1 VRLEEEQ
8 PLTRF
13 RYRAYT
19 PQNVVTEGTIAAD
32 GVEAAIDA
40 LYQSG
45 LTPFETSAIV
55 DRRLAQT
62 AHEALTFPNPNQSIW
77 KREFFASNR
86 FNLKELTAFTVE
98 LASLTD
104 SGLPLDETLRV
115 IAGPG
120 ATPKTHRLAHALLKD
135 IVAGA
140 QLSEAMS
147 RRPDI
152 FPPDYR
158 AILAAG
164 EAGGAI
170 GPVVKQI
177 AQLLARRL
185 EIRNK
190 VAAAIVYPAI
200 LVAMSMVSILVI
212 VFVLVPSISP
222 IFIDAG
228 MPLPGILSTLA
239 GLQEN
244 WLRTTIA
251 LGLSGVVTA
260 IWWSMA
266 RHNDRLRLTL
276 DRIKCSLPLVGTLI
290 RIREAGGFARAL
302 GTLLCARVS
311 LMSALHTSRALV
323 TNRYLTE
330 GYAKAIDRVP
340 EGTPLHQAF
349 NGSGLIPA
357 AALRLVTV
365 GEETGQLGPM
375 LAQAATILE
384 NDLQRQIDRLVGLL
398 TPLLTLA
405 IGGGVG
411 ALIMEVMRAVLSI
424 NDLAFQ

>member
-1 VRLEEEQ
+1 
-8 PLTRF
+8 LTTF
-13 RYRAYT
+13 RYKAYT
-19 PQNVVTEGTIAAD
+19 AKSVVAEGTIVAD

-45 LTPFETSAIV
+45 LTPFETRATV
-55 DRRLAQT
+55 DARLGQASRDPPI
-62 AHEALTFPNPNQSIW
+62 LSKPDQSIW
-77 KREFFASNR
+77 KREFFESNR
-86 FNLKELTAFTVE
+86 FSLKELTAFTVE

-115 IAGPG
+115 ISGPG
-120 ATPKTHRLAHALLKD
+120 ATPKASRLVHALLKD
-135 IVAGA
+135 IVAGS

-147 RRPDI
+147 RRPDV

-170 GPVVKQI
+170 GPVLKQI
-177 AQLLARRL
+177 AHLLARRL
-185 EIRNK
+185 EIHGK
-190 VAAAIVYPAI
+190 ITAAIVYPAI
-200 LVAMSMVSILVI
+200 LVAMSIVSIFVI

-239 GLQEN
+239 DLQEN
-244 WLRTTIA
+244 WLKIA
-251 LGLSGVVTA
+251 IMLGLGSVGTA
-260 IWWSMA
+260 VWWNLA
-266 RHNDRLRLTL
+266 KHNARLRLAF
-276 DRIKCSLPLVGTLI
+276 DQIKCSLPIVGSLI
-290 RIREAGGFARAL
+290 KTREAGGFTRAL
-302 GTLLCARVS
+302 GTLLCARVP
-311 LMSALHTSRALV
+311 LMSAMQTSRALV
-323 TNRYLTE
+323 INRYLTAI
-330 GYAKAIDRVP
+330 YTAAIDRVP
-340 EGTPLHQAF
+340 EGTPLHRAF
-349 NGSGLIPA
+349 GSTGLIPA
-357 AALRLVTV
+357 AALRLVAV

-375 LAQAATILE
+375 LVQAATILE
-384 NDLQRQIDRLVGLL
+384 NDLQRHIDRLVGLL